1 MIYIPMG
8 LLGIAIG
15 ALTAKRRKGSVLDIL
30 QYAAGYGIAFAL
42 MGLIATIALDRAGVF
57 S

>member
-8 LLGIAIG
+8 ILGILIG
-15 ALTAKRRKGSVLDIL
+15 SFTAKKRNGSLADVL

-42 MGLIATIALDRAGVF
+42 MGLIVTIVLDRAGVF
-57 S
+57 Q

>member
-8 LLGIAIG
+8 LLGIVIG

-42 MGLIATIALDRAGVF
+42 MGLIATIVLDRAGFF

>member
-1 MIYIPMG
+1 MIYLPMG
-8 LLGIAIG
+8 LLGILIG
-15 ALTAKRRKGSVLDIL
+15 AFTAKRRKGSLLDIL

-42 MGLIATIALDRAGVF
+42 MGLIFTIVLDRAGVF